1 MGWKELGLLMET
13 RFLGSLWLLLLG
25 GLTLIGSV
33 DRLQGDDQVVRLNLQ
48 SRDPSTGQILETAR
62 DLKSRQIGVVVMD
75 MWSYHWC
82 LTCAERAAAIVP
94 RMNHALEAARE
105 LGMTIVFTPTSAIAG
120 HEKSPQ
126 RLAARTL
133 PDAPWP
139 ELKAVPYPD
148 CGYKN
153 AFSCRC
159 GPGIDCP
166 RNWGGDSMNP
176 DLEVGADDFIAWGS
190 REMWN
195 IVNHRNLE
203 QLIYIGIAADICV
216 LGKGEGMVPMTR
228 LGVPCVLA
236 RDLTD
241 TDSYPPKEALEHTL
255 RVIETDFAATIDF
268 AATLGEL
275 GYETDASQE
284 MVQIRPWGRIDRPYL
299 FEGRLQVH
307 LEASASLGS
316 EIRYTLD
323 GRQPNSESIRFLGPL
338 TLNEETMLRV
348 QAFRDGAP
356 VGLQS
361 RAYFVP
367 RPAEPPRPTL
377 RLWEL
382 EPTRIDYSDEESEWH
397 VPARTWGVTMRGQ
410 DYFQGITL
418 HAPGSIEFS
427 IPKGATHFVA
437 LGGADDAPKGRF
449 NAQFLGQ
456 YPSVTLE
463 VWVDGNKLAESPT
476 MRMGQKP
483 WPFEVSLDESAKVLR
498 LVVTDAGNG
507 ERLDIGNFVRSGFVI
522 PNYRGPRNLY

>member
-1 MGWKELGLLMET
+1 MGRKKLGMLMKT
-13 RFLGSLWLLLLG
+13 RPLEFLCVLLLG
-25 GLTLIGSV
+25 ALALVGSV
-33 DRLQGDDQVVRLNLQ
+33 ECLQGDDQLVRLKLQ
-48 SRDPSTGQILETAR
+48 SRDALTGQILET
-62 DLKSRQIGVVVMD
+62 SRALNSRRVGVVVMD

-94 RMNHALEAARE
+94 RMNHALEAARD
-105 LGMTIVFTPTSAIAG
+105 LGMTIVFTPTSAITG
-120 HEKSPQ
+120 HEKSSQ
-126 RLAARTL
+126 RLAARAL
-133 PDAPWP
+133 PDASWP
-139 ELKAVPYPD
+139 ELKAVPYPN

-153 AFSCRC
+153 EFSCRC

-195 IVNHRNLE
+195 IVNDRKLE

-216 LGKGEGMVPMTR
+216 LGKGEGMVPMAR
-228 LGVPCVLA
+228 LGIPCVLA

-255 RVIETDFAATIDF
+255 RVIETDLAATIDF

-275 GYETDASQE
+275 GYETDASLE
-284 MVQIRPWGRIDRPYL
+284 MVQIRPWGRSYRPYL
-299 FEGRLQVH
+299 FEESLQVY
-307 LEASASLGS
+307 LEGSASLGS
-316 EIRYTLD
+316 EIRYTVD
-323 GRQPNSESIRFLGPL
+323 GSQPGFDGVRYQGPL
-338 TLNEETMLRV
+338 TVSEKTSLRV
-348 QAFRDGAP
+348 QSFQDGAP
-356 VGLQS
+356 VGLPSQ
-361 RAYFVP
+361 AYFVP
-367 RPAEPPRPTL
+367 RSAEPPRPTL

-382 EPTRIDYSDEESEWH
+382 EPSRVDYSDEDSEWH

-410 DYFQGITL
+410 EYYQGITL

-456 YPSVTLE
+456 YPSVTLQ
-463 VWVDGNKLAESPT
+463 VWVDGDKLAESPT
-476 MRMGQKP
+476 MRMGQTP
-483 WPFEVSLDESAKVLR
+483 WPFEVPLDERAEVLR

-507 ERLDIGNFVRSGFVI
+507 DRLDIGNFVRSGFVI
-522 PNYRGPRNLY
+522 PDYRGPRNLY

>member
-1 MGWKELGLLMET
+1 MGRKKLGLLMQT
-13 RFLGSLWLLLLG
+13 RRLQSLLVLLLG
-25 GLTLIGSV
+25 TLAIGGAV
-33 DRLQGDDQVVRLNLQ
+33 ERLHGDDRLVPLKLQ
-48 SRDPSTGQILETAR
+48 SRDPLTGQILET
-62 DLKSRQIGVVVMD
+62 SRALDSRRVGVVVMD

-94 RMNHALEAARE
+94 RMNHALEAARD
-105 LGMTIVFTPTSAIAG
+105 LGMTVVFTPTSAIAG

-126 RLAARTL
+126 RLAAQAL
-133 PDAPWP
+133 PDASWP

-166 RNWGGDSMNP
+166 RNWGGDSMNSE
-176 DLEVGADDFIAWGS
+176 LEVGPDDFIAWGT

-195 IVNHRNLE
+195 IVEHQQLE

-255 RVIETDFAATIDF
+255 RVIETDLAATIDF
-268 AATLGEL
+268 GATMEAL
-275 GYETDASQE
+275 GYKADGSLK
-284 MVQIRPWGRIDRPYL
+284 MVQIRPWGRTYRPYL
-299 FEGRLQVH
+299 FEGQLQVQ
-307 LEASASLGS
+307 LEGAVSLGS
-316 EIRYTLD
+316 EIRYTAD
-323 GRQPNSESIRFLGPL
+323 GSAPDFESALYQGPL
-338 TLNEETMLRV
+338 TLAKETTLRV
-348 QAFRDGAP
+348 QSFHKGAP
-356 VGLQS
+356 VGLPS

-367 RPAEPPRPTL
+367 RPTEPARPTL

-382 EPTRIDYSDEESEWH
+382 EPLRIDYGDEESEWH

-410 DYFQGITL
+410 DYYQGITL

-427 IPKGATHFVA
+427 IPKGATQFVA
-437 LGGADDAPKGRF
+437 LAGADDAPKGRF

-456 YPSVTLE
+456 YPSVILE
-463 VWVDGNKLAESPT
+463 VWIDGKRVAKSPV

-483 WPFEVSLDESAKVLR
+483 WPFDLR
-498 LVVTDAGNG
+498 LEEGAAVLKLLVTDAGDG
-507 ERLDIGNFVRSGFVI
+507 ARLDIGNFVRSGFVI
-522 PNYRGPRNLY
+522 PDYRGPRNLY